1 MDGFSPY
8 YQDLIFS
15 RLSQH
20 LHPKHGRLYIVGLN
34 PIPDKVD
41 GDGQIICEVTKLR
54 DACILLAG
62 KITVMLCRLV
72 MGLVTRVHAFCVRV
86 PVRWYLTWFCSSSR
100 HEYLGHSKCNICHIN
115 ILLGSALSTFLTCS
129 ATVLYH

>member
-72 MGLVTRVHAFCVRV
+72 VWALLLECTPFVYVFLCV
-86 PVRWYLTWFCSSSR
+86 
-100 HEYLGHSKCNICHIN
+100 GI
-115 ILLGSALSTFLTCS
+115 
-129 ATVLYH
+129 